1 MKPVRT
7 MRRTGAAGRDGD
19 WMAEANGAFQVT
31 KNLIQYK
38 EALLNNADD

>member
-19 WMAEANGAFQVT
+19 WMAANGAFQVT